1 MEESFELL
9 EQRVQKAADLV
20 KRLKDDN
27 ARLGA
32 ELEKARKRGAE
43 LEKRSGGSEK
53 KGAAAAAEQ
62 QGRIEKLTEQVAA
75 LQEERD
81 EIRRRIE
88 RLVSVLEALD

>member
-32 ELEKARKRGAE
+32 ELEKARKRGAD
-43 LEKRSGGSEK
+43 LEKRAGGSEK
-53 KGAAAAAEQ
+53 KGAAAAEQ
-62 QGRIEKLTEQVAA
+62 QGRIDKLTRQVAA